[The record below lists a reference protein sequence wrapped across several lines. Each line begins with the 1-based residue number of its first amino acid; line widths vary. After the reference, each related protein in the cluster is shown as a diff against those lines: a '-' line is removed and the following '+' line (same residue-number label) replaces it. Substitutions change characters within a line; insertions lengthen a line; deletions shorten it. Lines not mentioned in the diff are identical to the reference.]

1 MRHDLRLLSAS
12 YTTTEAEDV
21 VVELFGK
28 TRDKKSITV
37 LCYGFKP
44 YFFIVEPKE
53 DVAETLRKDSEVISV
68 ERDRLFFKSKE
79 RDVMKVTIRSPWK
92 VPDYRNRWKKDYS
105 ILAADIPFHHRFIYD
120 NDMSTCISVDGE
132 EIEHQGYCTDIV
144 LKMESFENI
153 ESFDPGLRFLSF
165 DIENSIAHDTIY
177 TICYVIGEDGKIRKK
192 ERIVGEEKDI
202 ILNFQRAI
210 LEEDPDVISGYN
222 IDNYDIRKIMERAKA
237 NKIEGELKWGRD
249 RGFPKEVSN
258 RFWRLKG
265 RLVVDTWW
273 AVKKELRPKQETLN
287 AVSKQILGESKL
299 DVDPKKMDE
308 EWAND
313 REKVLEYCVQDAVLS
328 LKILVRIG
336 TLRKGMDLAT
346 VSKLPLED
354 VLTSGSSQLIDSIL
368 IRPADREKVG
378 VPLTGPYKRTDQ
390 IEGGYVHTMAPGLYH
405 WVCVLDFKSMYPSLI
420 ISKNICFTTL
430 SDDGEIVSPTGARFV
445 SKERKVGLLPRILEG
460 LMKERDDTKAR
471 MKKTENEDERRYLN
485 GLQEAIKVLMNSFYG
500 VFASSFYRFTD
511 KKIGS
516 SITAFARARVKHIIE
531 ELGKEDVTVIYSDTD
546 SLFIQSPH
554 DNLQETV
561 EFGKKM
567 ADRYSIEGGQL
578 EFEKI
583 MEPLFSHGKK
593 KRYVGRVAWPVKE
606 DELLV
611 RGYEIRRSDS
621 FELQSRLLTEL
632 FERILDEDGPGS
644 VTVVRDTIRKV
655 LAGDVPDQ
663 DLVISRTCKGPHAYE
678 NPERMANVQAAK
690 KMVDLGYEFIPGMKV
705 SWIVTD
711 SKHTPQTVEPYISGV
726 PFHGKPDYR
735 YYAERLAQ
743 TSSRITEV
751 FGWDEKNL
759 LTGSQQA
766 TLFDGSFETSSMD
779 SKDIDEKKKPAP
791 KKPKAKGTSLSD
803 FM

>member
-1 MRHDLRLLSAS
+1 MEHDVRLISAS
-12 YTTTEAEDV
+12 YTTTEGEDV

-28 TRDKKSITV
+28 TRDKRSITI
-37 LCYGFKP
+37 LCRGSRP
-44 YFFIVEPKE
+44 YFFIVEPKD
-53 DVAETLRKDSEVISV
+53 DVIPILQRDDEVISV
-68 ERDRLFFKSKE
+68 EKERLFYKSKD
-79 RDVMKVTIRSPWK
+79 RDVLKVTIKSPWK
-92 VPDYRNRWKKDYS
+92 VPEYRNRWKRDYS

-120 NDMSTCISVDGE
+120 NDMNTCISVSGTE
-132 EIEHQGYCTDIV
+132 VEHEGYCTDIV
-144 LKMESFENI
+144 LNMDSFKNI

-177 TICYVIGEDGKIRKK
+177 TICLVIGEDGKIQKT
-192 ERIVGEEKDI
+192 ETIVGDEKDI
-202 ILNFQRAI
+202 IIKFGRSIREN
-210 LEEDPDVISGYN
+210 DPDVISGYN
-222 IDNYDIRKIMERAKA
+222 IDNYDIRKIMERAKVLR
-237 NKIEGELKWGRD
+237 IENELDWGRD
-249 RGFPKEVSN
+249 KGFAKEISN

-287 AVSKQILGESKL
+287 AVSKQILGETKL
-299 DVDPKKMDE
+299 DVDPKKMDD
-308 EWAND
+308 EWKNN
-313 REKVLEYCVQDAVLS
+313 REKVLEYCVQDAKLS
-328 LKILVRIG
+328 LKILVKIG

-368 IRPADREKVG
+368 IRAADREHVG
-378 VPLTGPYKRTDQ
+378 VPLTGQIRRTDQ

-405 WVCVLDFKSMYPSLI
+405 WVSVLDFKSMYPSLI
-420 ISKNICFTTL
+420 ISRNICFTTL
-430 SDDGEIVSPTGARFV
+430 SDDGEIVSPTGARFM
-445 SKERKVGLLPRILEG
+445 SKERKVGILPRILED
-460 LMKERDDTKAR
+460 LMKERDNIKSQMKSTK
-471 MKKTENEDERRYLN
+471 NDSERVYLN
-485 GLQEAIKVLMNSFYG
+485 GLQEAVKVLMNSFYG

-516 SITAFARARVKHIIE
+516 SITAFARGRVTSIIE
-531 ELGKEDVTVIYSDTD
+531 ELGKEGITVIYSDTD
-546 SLFIQSPH
+546 SVFIQSPY
-554 DNLQETV
+554 DNIDDTV
-561 EFGKKM
+561 DFGKKI
-567 ADRYSIEGGQL
+567 AERYSIEGGQL

-593 KRYVGRVAWPVKE
+593 KRYVGRVVWPQRE
-606 DELLV
+606 DDLLV

-621 FELQSRLLTEL
+621 FDLQSRLLMEL
-632 FERILDEDGPGS
+632 FERILDEDGPGA
-644 VTVVRDTIRKV
+644 VAVVRDTIRKV
-655 LAGDVPDQ
+655 QSGDVDPS
-663 DLVISRTCKGPHAYE
+663 DLVISRTCKGANAYE
-678 NPERMANVQAAK
+678 NPGRMANVQAAK

-726 PFHGKPDYR
+726 PFHGRPDYK

-751 FGWDEKNL
+751 FGWDERNL

-766 TLFDGSFETSSMD
+766 TLFDGNFETTSMD
-779 SKDIDEKKKPAP
+779 SADNKKPAP
-791 KKPKAKGTSLSD
+791 KRSEPKRTSLSD